1 MLKAVIFDMDGVIS
15 DSERLYVDVKN
26 EALASLGIYDVP
38 YEYHMQFIGTTHE
51 YQWKVMSRD
60 FHAEH
65 ISTEEYLE
73 VLYATKD
80 RIFREA
86 GIAPIRGVL
95 EFIDHVKKAGYPI
108 AVASSST
115 IEEIREMLDSFGI
128 TQWFD
133 ALVSGWEVAHG
144 KPAPDIFFEAAR
156 RMKMRPENCMV
167 IEDSPNGAI
176 GAKKA
181 GMFCLGFSNMD
192 FPMSDMKEADAVFKQ
207 YEDISVEYCKELME

>member
-73 VLYATKD
+73 VLYATKN

-167 IEDSPNGAI
+167 IEDSPNGVLSAN
-176 GAKKA
+176 KA
-181 GMFCLGFSNMD
+181 GCKVIMVPDLDQPS
-192 FPMSDMKEADAVFKQ
+192 E
-207 YEDISVEYCKELME
+207 EISKLLYAKVDDLLVARKYFD